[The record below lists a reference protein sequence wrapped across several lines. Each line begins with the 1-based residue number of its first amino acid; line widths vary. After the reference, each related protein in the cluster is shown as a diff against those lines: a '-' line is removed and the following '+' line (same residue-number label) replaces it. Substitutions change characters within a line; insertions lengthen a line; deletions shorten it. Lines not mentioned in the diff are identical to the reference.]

1 MIVER
6 LGNLKARKIYQMVSH
21 ELCANLIIQHGLPFN
36 FVKYEVLRTWI
47 TYLNFDACLVSR
59 NTIKSDVLKIH
70 MKERSILKE
79 EFRKIRNMI
88 CSTYDLWTSLT
99 IKGYI
104 ALTTHYVNTN
114 WKSCSKILNFC
125 HFPPPHTRFEL
136 SKKVKGFLHVWGIE
150 KILFSFTLDN
160 SSTNDVLIKT
170 LKS

>member
-114 WKSCSKILNFC
+114 
-125 HFPPPHTRFEL
+125 
-136 SKKVKGFLHVWGIE
+136 
-150 KILFSFTLDN
+150 
-160 SSTNDVLIKT
+160 
-170 LKS
+170 